1 MFFRQT
7 KNNLGINKYQVRS
20 SKAIDRILL
29 LASLTYTYCLIE
41 KDANDSFGKGIILR
55 RNQVNINVY
64 CKYLYLIFLIYR

>member
-29 LASLTYTYCLIE
+29 LASLTYTY
-41 KDANDSFGKGIILR
+41 
-55 RNQVNINVY
+55 
-64 CKYLYLIFLIYR
+64 